1 MEVIKRHYPEA
12 VTIKSLA
19 EQIIRDLNA
28 NNLSISK
35 TIWATSLCADEANNA
50 LNVFSVLFAG
60 SGPFRLGGISGLPF
74 IGKTGLLAFASHIP
88 TNGGAFII
96 YGPHIGITNKGELG
110 KIRREEQAADSN
122 CCGSISM
129 GIEVAKKG
137 TKPAEIDRLDPQ
149 QNRVEQILFEKR
161 DEIINASNPIKV
173 ATEIIYKRAHRRIH
187 EMISLSED
195 AFKGTLVYTMGGILI
210 NSNWEK
216 EDCFEVRDVKF
227 YDYR

>member
-110 KIRREEQAADSN
+110 KIRREEQSADSN

-129 GIEVAKKG
+129 GIEVAKKS

-149 QNRVEQILFEKR
+149 QNRVEQNPIWKKR
-161 DEIINASNPIKV
+161 PDYYPFHPIKV
-173 ATEIIYKRAHRRIH
+173 ATEILYNKPPR
-187 EMISLSED
+187 
-195 AFKGTLVYTMGGILI
+195 KIL
-210 NSNWEK
+210 K
-216 EDCFEVRDVKF
+216 
-227 YDYR
+227 